1 MSSWR
6 RSIRRTNKASDG
18 GLWRKLAPDSL
29 VAPYD
34 VLAKQAATMKPG
46 EMAGPIE
53 VEGHIFVMQ
62 LVEYQPKSVE
72 PFEKVQN
79 QVKARISF
87 ERMRQAIDKLN
98 EELVQQ
104 ASAADRAR
112 FVDFCVREIYAM
124 ANK

>member
-1 MSSWR
+1 MR
-6 RSIRRTNKASDG
+6 
-18 GLWRKLAPDSL
+18 
-29 VAPYD
+29 
-34 VLAKQAATMKPG
+34 PG
-46 EMAGPIE
+46 ETAGPIE

-62 LVEYQPKSVE
+62 LVEYQPNSVE

-87 ERMRQAIDKLN
+87 ERTRQAIDKLN
-98 EELVQQ
+98 EELVEQ

-112 FVDFCVREIYAM
+112 FVDFCVREIYRD